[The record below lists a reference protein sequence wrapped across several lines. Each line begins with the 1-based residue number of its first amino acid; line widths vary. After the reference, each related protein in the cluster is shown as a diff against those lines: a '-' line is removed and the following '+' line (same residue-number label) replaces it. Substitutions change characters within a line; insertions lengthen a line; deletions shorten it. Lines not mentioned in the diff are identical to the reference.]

1 MNILKRY
8 EIVLVILKFAL
19 AIPVCLFYVSLVDEK
34 GLVSV
39 PIYLWVMVLLYTI
52 IQFIDKQIN
61 SERPSSVSIL
71 YYLGLLSIGLPV
83 FLVNRFEKVDW
94 LLVAKIGC
102 WFLLFSVLWQ
112 MRLSVQL
119 KNKQK

>member
-39 PIYLWVMVLLYTI
+39 PMYLWVMVLLYTI

>member
-39 PIYLWVMVLLYTI
+39 PMYLWVMVLLYTI

-61 SERPSSVSIL
+61 SERPSSVS
-71 YYLGLLSIGLPV
+71 
-83 FLVNRFEKVDW
+83 
-94 LLVAKIGC
+94 
-102 WFLLFSVLWQ
+102 
-112 MRLSVQL
+112 
-119 KNKQK
+119 

>member
-1 MNILKRY
+1 MNFLKRY

-19 AIPVCLFYVSLVDEK
+19 AIPICLFYVSLVDEK

-39 PIYLWVMVLLYTI
+39 PMYLWVMVLLYTI

-83 FLVNRFEKVDW
+83 FLVNRFEKIDW

-112 MRLSVQL
+112 MRISVQL

>member
-8 EIVLVILKFAL
+8 ETVLVILKFAL

-39 PIYLWVMVLLYTI
+39 PMYLWVMVLLYTI

>member
-1 MNILKRY
+1 MNFLKKY
-8 EIVLVILKFAL
+8 EIGLVILKLAL
-19 AIPVCLFYVSLVDEK
+19 AIPICLFYVSLVDEK
-34 GLVSV
+34 DLVSV
-39 PIYLWVMVLLYTI
+39 PTYLWVLVLLYTI
-52 IQFIDKQIN
+52 IQFVHKQIN
-61 SERPSSVSIL
+61 SEIPSSVSIL

-102 WFLLFSVLWQ
+102 WFLLFSILWQ

-119 KNKQK
+119 KNNQK